1 MERMFKEFKLDGL
14 KMANRFVFPPI
25 KTGYGTPQGSVSEQ
39 QLIFYRQIA
48 KNGPGI
54 LILEPVAVTPD
65 GREHPRQLGVHL
77 PDSVRELKKIV
88 DVIHVEGRLACLHL
102 NHAGAAANPKAA
114 GTTPKAPSAVTCP
127 TTGEKSDTLTGKEI
141 ETIIA
146 GYGSAAHI
154 AQEAGFDLIEIQA
167 GHGYLISQFLNKKIN
182 KRTDQFGQ
190 DKLLFARKTI
200 SAVKEGAPN
209 LPFILRISGNEMSS
223 EFGIERKDL
232 QPLFDVAHENGIA
245 AIHVGMGNSCFSP
258 PWYFHHASLP
268 DKPQIEALFW
278 LRTQTSLPI
287 IAAGRLG
294 RKERVLEIMGE
305 GLADLIAL
313 GRPLIADPGLL
324 GKWQRKKYDEVLYCG
339 YCLQGCLHRLKAG
352 EPLGCNLN
360 PELGLAELQPT
371 NNPLK
376 VLVAGGGPAGM
387 SAAVYLAKRGHGVTL
402 AEKGNQLGGQF
413 NLTWQAPGKEKMKDG
428 LDGIAHLAK
437 TSGASV
443 LTKQAVDEHLISQI
457 KPDLLVWATG
467 AVQNIPN
474 IQGLDDQYTLTAVE
488 YFKGEKEVRGPRV
501 LVIGAGR
508 AGLEIAEKLGRQEYK
523 VVATK
528 RTDPIGSM
536 MEMITKKLALMRIDQ
551 MPNVTLMPHTTVKA
565 FKKDHVV
572 LERNG
577 KSLSLE
583 GFQTVILAT
592 GMLSASK
599 PSKNILKSVD
609 QVEIIGDANRVE
621 DIFTAV
627 HAGYELA
634 KKY

>member
-1 MERMFKEFKLDGL
+1 M
-14 KMANRFVFPPI
+14 
-25 KTGYGTPQGSVSEQ
+25 
-39 QLIFYRQIA
+39 
-48 KNGPGI
+48 
-54 LILEPVAVTPD
+54 TPD

-114 GTTPKAPSAVTCP
+114 GTTPKAPSAITCP

-141 ETIIA
+141 EAIIA

-182 KRTDQFGQ
+182 KRTDQFGR

-324 GKWQRKKYDEVLYCG
+324 DKWQRKKYDEVLYCG

-402 AEKGNQLGGQF
+402 AEKGNQLGGQ
-413 NLTWQAPGKEKMKDG
+413 
-428 LDGIAHLAK
+428 
-437 TSGASV
+437 
-443 LTKQAVDEHLISQI
+443 
-457 KPDLLVWATG
+457 
-467 AVQNIPN
+467 
-474 IQGLDDQYTLTAVE
+474 Y
-488 YFKGEKEVRGPRV
+488 
-501 LVIGAGR
+501 
-508 AGLEIAEKLGRQEYK
+508 
-523 VVATK
+523 
-528 RTDPIGSM
+528 
-536 MEMITKKLALMRIDQ
+536 
-551 MPNVTLMPHTTVKA
+551 
-565 FKKDHVV
+565 
-572 LERNG
+572 
-577 KSLSLE
+577 
-583 GFQTVILAT
+583 
-592 GMLSASK
+592 
-599 PSKNILKSVD
+599 
-609 QVEIIGDANRVE
+609 
-621 DIFTAV
+621 
-627 HAGYELA
+627 
-634 KKY
+634 